1 MDDVRSR
8 YSVEPVHGYT
18 WVVVLVAGLTSA
30 LSIAA
35 LELLVRRGAAPA
47 YSKNLHSGKVQ
58 TAAQEAQAVPP
69 TPSTAETK
77 LLSLGQSRRVAAPA
91 DAPPANVLAQAP
103 APSQT
108 AVAPQPPS
116 TLQQQPPESQ
126 PPPSAHTAA
135 GALTVDAARRSS
147 AELNERSVELRKQMS
162 AAAAAQDFDEAARIK
177 KEVTRVEERAKL
189 MAAVAKEDYE
199 EAARLKAASS
209 SLELQQDE
217 A

>member
-1 MDDVRSR
+1 VLHAAGGYAMWSLAIVTSILGSLRMDDVRSR

-35 LELLVRRGAAPA
+35 LELLVQRGAAPA

-69 TPSTAETK
+69 TPSTAE
-77 LLSLGQSRRVAAPA
+77 
-91 DAPPANVLAQAP
+91 AP